1 MHSKKSDIRLAGH
14 IRAVCNGCDKR
25 FVGCHSKCRR
35 YADAIEEAAQKKAV
49 ISAAVTAEKELQDY
63 ANKRIDVRMRK
74 EKWGK

>member
-14 IRAVCNGCDKR
+14 IRDVCNGCVKR
-25 FVGCHSKCRR
+25 YVGCHSKCRR

-49 ISAAVTAEKELQDY
+49 ISAAVTAEKEMQDY

-74 EKWGK
+74 EKWNK